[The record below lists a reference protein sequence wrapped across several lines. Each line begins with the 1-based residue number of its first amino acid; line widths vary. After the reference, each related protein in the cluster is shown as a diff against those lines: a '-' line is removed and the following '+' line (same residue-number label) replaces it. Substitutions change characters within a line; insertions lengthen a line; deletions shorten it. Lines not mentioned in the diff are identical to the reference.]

1 METQIY
7 PAWCFVRTRN
17 VITINNKK
25 RGWIKIIQVP
35 IFSFKELFPYISS
48 QAEVIEDDRLEKIA
62 QALGISPKAIDNFK
76 EDALLFHIQHMHDH
90 STAYAYNFQ
99 CTYNP
104 LDKVV
109 ELYERL
115 LRVEREK
122 VELLKKRLADS
133 QAGG

>member
-1 METQIY
+1 METVINKPTLY
-7 PAWCFVRTRN
+7 TGHKTERVRT
-17 VITINNKK
+17 VIGRSQTELGARLGISKQAVS
-25 RGWIKIIQVP
+25 KI
-35 IFSFKELFPYISS
+35 E

-62 QALGISPKAIDNFK
+62 QALGISPEAINNFK

-122 VELLKKRLADS
+122 VELLKKRLTDS
-133 QAGG
+133 QAGV

>member
-1 METQIY
+1 MET
-7 PAWCFVRTRN
+7 AT
-17 VITINNKK
+17 NNPVLHIG
-25 RGWIKIIQVP
+25 RKIERLRKATGLTQTG
-35 IFSFKELFPYISS
+35 LGARLGISKQAVS
-48 QAEVIEDDRLEKIA
+48 KIEQAEAINEDRLEWIA
-62 QALGISPKAIDNFK
+62 GALGISAEAIHHFTD
-76 EDALLFHIQHMHDH
+76 DMLVFHIQHMHDQA
-90 STAYAYNFQ
+90 TAYAYNFQ